1 MKCKSQWCVLKSLL
15 SYELACCGLYNQ
27 SQLQQFHLQFNY
39 REKHHCLTYVLSYTY
54 YKNVRNFW
62 IQWWPRLSSE
72 SWTAL
77 LAKDRPLHWV
87 LLHFDWQRIVFACD
101 ELWTFWWRPNEERH
115 WKQAD
120 FFSVFCTNCW
130 NVFFSYYVNDQSFI
144 WSYQYH
150 HCNIRMHRVLEMKR
164 SGVGRTHPQFFDMLL
179 SIKNEVEN
187 LRSVLLSHRGF
198 AE

>member
-1 MKCKSQWCVLKSLL
+1 MFAHN
-15 SYELACCGLYNQ
+15 ELWYFRSIRAGCNQ

-39 REKHHCLTYVLSYTY
+39 REKHHCLTYVLSCTW
-54 YKNVRNFW
+54 YKNGRNFW

-87 LLHFDWQRIVFACD
+87 LPHFDWQRIVFACD

-130 NVFFSYYVNDQSFI
+130 NVCFSYYVNDQSFI

-150 HCNIRMHRVLEMKR
+150 HCNIHMVHLRCFEPLC
-164 SGVGRTHPQFFDMLL
+164 Q
-179 SIKNEVEN
+179 SIHNDN
-187 LRSVLLSHRGF
+187 LY
-198 AE
+198 